1 MLLLLLVSAMVT
13 PPGEAAAMDAF
24 AQGRL
29 NLVYIGQPTP
39 VDYRDMETGLL
50 IESLGCEWDQETEQF
65 SEDWNNYMLNLWS
78 YLGSDS
84 TCFTIR
90 NVAESLE
97 YRNGVLVYR
106 DAWGS
111 VPFDIFP
118 EELASLVEI
127 SGYSLRDSFE
137 DIVYVEMYTPL
148 RDDTLRTELPLH
160 SPVIT
165 TWFEKGKREIRR
177 NQIIE

>member
-1 MLLLLLVSAMVT
+1 MLLLFLVSAIVT

-29 NLVYIGQPTP
+29 NLVYIGELPP
-39 VDYRDMETGLL
+39 VGHRDLETGLL
-50 IESLGCEWDQETEQF
+50 LESLGCEWDQETEQF
-65 SEDWNNYMLNLWS
+65 SEDWNEYMLNLWS

-84 TCFTIR
+84 TYFTIR

-106 DAWGS
+106 DSWGS
-111 VPFDIFP
+111 VPFEIFP

-127 SGYSLRDSFE
+127 SRYSLRDSFE

-148 RDDTLRTELPLH
+148 RDDTLRTELPLY
-160 SPVIT
+160 SPIIAS
-165 TWFEKGKREIRR
+165 WFEKGKMEIRR

>member
-1 MLLLLLVSAMVT
+1 MLWLLLVSAVVT
-13 PPGEAAAMDAF
+13 PLGEAAAMEAF

-29 NLVYIGQPTP
+29 NLVYIGEPSP
-39 VDYRDMETGLL
+39 VGYRDRETGLL
-50 IESLGCEWDQETEQF
+50 LVSLGCEWDQETEQF
-65 SEDWNNYMLNLWS
+65 SEEWNDYMLNLWS

-84 TCFTIR
+84 TYFTIR
-90 NVAESLE
+90 NVAESLV
-97 YRNGVLVYR
+97 YRNGALVYR
-106 DAWGS
+106 DSWGS

-148 RDDTLRTELPLH
+148 WDDTLRTELPLH
-160 SPVIT
+160 SPVIQ
-165 TWFEKGKREIRR
+165 TWFARGKREIRR

>member
-1 MLLLLLVSAMVT
+1 MLLLLLVSAIVT
-13 PPGEAAAMDAF
+13 PPGEAAAINAF

-29 NLVYIGQPTP
+29 NLVYIGEPPP

-50 IESLGCEWDQETEQF
+50 LESLGCEWNQEAEQF
-65 SEDWNNYMLNLWS
+65 SEDWNDYMLNLWS

-84 TCFTIR
+84 TYFTIR

-97 YRNGVLVYR
+97 YRNGVLIYR
-106 DAWGS
+106 DEWGS
-111 VPFDIFP
+111 VPFEIFP

-137 DIVYVEMYTPL
+137 DIVYVEMYIPL
-148 RDDTLRTELPLH
+148 RYDTLRTELPAH
-160 SPVIT
+160 SPVIA
-165 TWFEKGKREIRR
+165 TWFARGRREIRR